1 MNKIQIPNFIIV
13 GTMKSG
19 TSSLADLLSLNNNI
33 YIPEKEL
40 HFFDNF
46 GGYKKRWNHG
56 LDWYSKQFLN
66 AEENQIIGEK
76 TPTYSYLKDVPERIL
91 KTLPDIKLIW
101 IFRNPIDR
109 SYSNYWHAVIN
120 GTENKSFSYAI
131 NNEEQR
137 IKKNVWFGYKKRSNY
152 AEQVENYLKYFN
164 LNKMHFITLEDL
176 KENPEKVLR
185 STCSFLDVNFD
196 KNMLFRNKISNKS
209 YLPKSKILRYYLRKF
224 FGPNSI
230 IVKIDK
236 KINTTKTPYPK
247 MSNPDYNLLKSFFH
261 ESNLKLQKL
270 TGLNIEHWNN

>member
-1 MNKIQIPNFIIV
+1 MNKIQTPNFIIV

-19 TSSLADLLSLNNNI
+19 TSSLADLLSSNNNI

-46 GGYKKRWNHG
+46 GGYKKRWNYG

-76 TPTYSYLKDVPERIL
+76 TPTYSYLKDVPDRIL

-101 IFRNPIDR
+101 IFRNPVYR
-109 SYSNYWHAVIN
+109 TYSNYWHAVIN
-120 GTENKSFSYAI
+120 GAENKSFTYAI

-137 IKKNVWFGYKKRSNY
+137 MKKNIWFGYKKRSNY

-185 STCSFLDVNFD
+185 STCTFLDVNFD
-196 KNMLFRNKISNKS
+196 KNMLSRNKISNKS
-209 YLPKSKILRYYLRKF
+209 YLPKSKILRYYLRKL

-236 KINTTKTPYPK
+236 KINITKTPYPK
-247 MSNPDYNLLKSFFH
+247 MSSNELDFLNKYFQK
-261 ESNLKLQKL
+261 SNLKLQKL
-270 TGLNIEHWNN
+270 TGLDLSHWNN